1 MAKQYVGARYVPKFA
16 SPIEWAPSTYYE
28 ALTIVT
34 FNNAS
39 YTSKVPVPPAVGNPA
54 KNPQYWVLTGNYNSQ
69 VEQYRQ
75 ETENYNAQVGQYR
88 QETENYKTEVEGY
101 RQDTENYNT
110 QVEEYR
116 QTTENYKQIVDSAV
130 DSTKA
135 ILNTKVSTPEDFG
148 AMGDGSNDDTTAI
161 KNWLNS
167 DNYVLLLPHKTY
179 KCTQSILC
187 EKSHLII
194 GNNGTILFDQNSE
207 ITINLRLLKFNN
219 IDNLILE
226 NINIKIEATTNSPFS
241 DDNIPDHDGLLVDIS
256 NCNNLYIDGCSFSV
270 IDNGKTIPC
279 TPMWIREGGASVYIT
294 NSKFIN
300 KGMAQR
306 SGALWT
312 TGDYD
317 SFICTNSI
325 LTGSTL
331 DEVTYNFDTQK
342 GFTSLY
348 ANCLLSSLAKND
360 NFTAINE
367 NMTVLFDNC
376 TFKFATGV
384 VNYQGIKNN
393 GGTVKFADCIFDYYD
408 TVTGGLFTGTAG
420 NTIVEGCV
428 INYTHSSTNN
438 GGIFYGRGATIKAS
452 NNIINLHGV
461 HTNVIFYEKKSDI
474 ALNNNT
480 IINHDSENE
489 VGFFNNTSGAIF
501 TLINNVIY
509 FNNRAYT
516 YMGSTS
522 PTKYI
527 YQNIYIGIDSIPSD
541 IANQNIP
548 A

>member
-1 MAKQYVGARYVPKFA
+1 MVKQYVGARYVPKFA
-16 SPIEWAPSTYYE
+16 SPLEWAADTSYE

-39 YTSKVPVPPAVGNPA
+39 YTSKVPVPPTVGNPA
-54 KNPQYWVLTGNYNSQ
+54 NNPQYWALTGNYNAQ

-75 ETENYNAQVGQYR
+75 ETAKVS
-88 QETENYKTEVEGY
+88 T
-101 RQDTENYNT
+101 DL
-110 QVEEYR
+110 
-116 QTTENYKQIVDSAV
+116 TTEIQNRTAADEKEAQDR
-130 DSTKA
+130 TKA
-135 ILNTKVSTPEDFG
+135 LNELKEYLNTKVSTPEDFG

-207 ITINLRLLKFNN
+207 ITINIRLLKFNN

-241 DDNIPDHDGLLVDIS
+241 DDSIPDHDGMLVDIS

-270 IDNGKTIPC
+270 IDSGKTIPC
-279 TPMWIREGGASVYIT
+279 TPMWIRDGGASVYIT

-331 DEVTYNFDTQK
+331 DEVTYNFNTQN

-348 ANCLLSSLAKND
+348 ANCLISSLAKND
-360 NFTAINE
+360 NLTAINK

-408 TVTGGLFTGTAG
+408 TVNGALFTGSAG

-428 INYTHSSTNN
+428 INYTHNSTNN
-438 GGIFYGRGATIKAS
+438 GGIFYGRGVTIKAS
-452 NNIINLHGV
+452 NNIINLYGV
-461 HTNVIFYEKKSDI
+461 NTNVVFFENKSDI

-480 IINHDSENE
+480 IINHDSGNG
-489 VGFFNNTSGAIF
+489 VGFFNNASGAIF

-509 FNNRAYT
+509 FNNKAKT
-516 YMGSTS
+516 YMGNTP

-527 YQNIYIGIDSIPSD
+527 YQNIYIGLDSIPSD
-541 IANQNIP
+541 IANKNIP

>member
-1 MAKQYVGARYVPKFA
+1 MVKQYVGARYVPKFA
-16 SPIEWAPSTYYE
+16 SPVEWASGTSYE

-39 YTSKVPVPPAVGNPA
+39 YTSKVPVPPTVGNPA
-54 KNPQYWVLTGNYNSQ
+54 NNPQYWALTGNYNAQ

-75 ETENYNAQVGQYR
+75 ETAG
-88 QETENYKTEVEGY
+88 YKTQVEGY
-101 RQDTENYNT
+101 RQDTENYKT
-110 QVEEYR
+110 QVEGYKQE
-116 QTTENYKQIVDSAV
+116 TENYKQIADN
-130 DSTKA
+130 TKA
-135 ILNTKVSTPEDFG
+135 LLNTKVSTPEDFG

-167 DNYVLLLPHKTY
+167 DNYVLLLPRKTY
-179 KCTQSILC
+179 KCTKSILC

-241 DDNIPDHDGLLVDIS
+241 DDNIADHDGMLVDIS
-256 NCNNLYIDGCSFSV
+256 NCNNLYIDDCSFSV

-279 TPMWIREGGASVYIT
+279 TPLWIRDGGASVYIT

-306 SGALWT
+306 SGALWS

-331 DEVTYNFDTQK
+331 DEVTYNFHTQN

-348 ANCLLSSLAKND
+348 ANCLISSLAKND
-360 NFTAINE
+360 NLTSINK

-384 VNYQGIKNN
+384 INYQGIKND
-393 GGTVKFADCIFDYYD
+393 GGTVKFANCIFDYYD
-408 TVTGGLFTGTAG
+408 TLTGRLFTGTAG

-438 GGIFYGRGATIKAS
+438 GGIFYGRGVTIKAS
-452 NNIINLHGV
+452 NNIINLYGV
-461 HTNVIFYEKKSDI
+461 HTNVIFYENKSDI

-480 IINHDSENE
+480 IINHDSGNT
-489 VGFFNNTSGAIF
+489 VGFFNIANDATF

-509 FNNRAYT
+509 FNNGVNT
-516 YMGSTS
+516 YMGNT
-522 PTKYI
+522 PPKKYI

-541 IANQNIP
+541 IANKNIP